1 MRCLVF
7 LQVNPR
13 IDDVDLQNLLQ
24 LEGGSTGEVECEG
37 RGHWI
42 NGGRYCERQAW

>member
-24 LEGGSTGEVECEG
+24 LEGGSTG
-37 RGHWI
+37 RG
-42 NGGRYCERQAW
+42 GM